1 MIFYRVFGN
10 KLRQARKAA
19 GLTQE
24 VLADRVGLSR
34 PSIAN
39 IERGNQQ
46 VPLHMLDSFASVL
59 GMKPC
64 ELLPEET
71 RPKETRQLPKKLADK
86 LEPLS
91 EDRREWIS
99 RVVSS
104 STNPKEKPRA

>member
-1 MIFYRVFGN
+1 MNFYRLFGT

-24 VLADRVGLSR
+24 AVGERVGLSR

-46 VPLHMLDSFASVL
+46 VPLHMLASFASVL
-59 GMKPC
+59 GKKPC
-64 ELLPEET
+64 ELLPDESSLQ
-71 RPKETRQLPKKLADK
+71 ETRQLPETLVAR
-86 LEPLS
+86 LETQP

-99 RVVSS
+99 RIVASG
-104 STNPKEKPRA
+104 TKATKEKS

>member
-1 MIFYRVFGN
+1 MNFYQAFGI

-34 PSIAN
+34 PSITN
-39 IERGNQQ
+39 IELGNQQ

-64 ELLPEET
+64 ELLPEDT
-71 RPKETRQLPKKLADK
+71 RGQETRQLPKKLADK
-86 LEPLS
+86 LEPLP
-91 EDRREWIS
+91 EDKREWIS
-99 RVVSS
+99 RVVAS
-104 STNPKEKPRA
+104 STNPKENP